1 MIIIND
7 IPNAPKKYIKQKIKN
22 NLKTFWFELFWK
34 TQNFAKINEIIRPA
48 KYPLNEASIKFRSNK
63 KIKLYTK
70 KLIKVAIDPEITNLI
85 ICILF
90 SFINLYNFIILR
102 YESCIKPSNKRS

>member
-34 TQNFAKINEIIRPA
+34 TQNFAKINDIITPE
-48 KYPLNEASIKFRSNK
+48 KYPLTEAN
-63 KIKLYTK
+63 IKLRKSKKTK
-70 KLIKVAIDPEITNLI
+70 L
-85 ICILF
+85 
-90 SFINLYNFIILR
+90 
-102 YESCIKPSNKRS
+102 